1 VQITRVGVTA
11 ESGSR
16 FEDGAIDHTDAG
28 EIGCS
33 VRALP
38 CLERAL
44 PENDPGYDRD
54 WHCAPQRQ
62 LIVLFD
68 GAIEV
73 EVTSG
78 DLPVLRR

>member
-1 VQITRVGVTA
+1 VR
-11 ESGSR
+11 
-16 FEDGAIDHTDAG
+16 
-28 EIGCS
+28 S
-33 VRALP
+33 VALSAP
-38 CLERAL
+38 DPASSVLFRD
-44 PENDPGYDRD
+44 NDPGYDRD

-68 GAIEV
+68 GEIEV